1 MDHATIKARRGLL
14 NRLASRHQH
23 DDDLNIT
30 VFFCFS
36 RFFDLDRRYQRLLDR
51 NRRRFFRFD
60 GSHLLPVKIRMFRCQ
75 ALIMPVGTTDLY
87 RITQLSSSR
96 KNHAILKTSA
106 RLSRRADVS
115 YSSIYLF
122 RKAPIF
128 SASFM
133 PLSYIICSFSWLL
146 LSVDRPQISSG
157 ATMSSLPSF

>member
-1 MDHATIKARRGLL
+1 MMTAT
-14 NRLASRHQH
+14 SPCSFVSV
-23 DDDLNIT
+23 D
-30 VFFCFS
+30 FS
-36 RFFDLDRRYQRLLDR
+36 ILIDVISVCLIVIVAV
-51 NRRRFFRFD
+51 
-60 GSHLLPVKIRMFRCQ
+60 PVKIRMFRCQ
-75 ALIMPVGTTDLY
+75 ALIMPVGTADLY

-115 YSSIYLF
+115 YFSIYLF
-122 RKAPIF
+122 RKVPIF